1 MTALR
6 ERMTQDLN
14 LRGLS
19 LNTQAAYLRAVTQLA
34 RVLPA
39 PIGGQV
45 LPSGCQNASF
55 HRGGLQDKLLPFA
68 CDCAIRRLPP
78 RWLGGLE

>member
-34 RVLPA
+34 GFYRRPLE
-39 PIGGQV
+39 GRFS
-45 LPSGCQNASF
+45 PSGCQNASF

-68 CDCAIRRLPP
+68 CDRAIRRLSP
-78 RWLGGLE
+78 RWPGGLE